1 MASSE
6 PVDYL
11 PLLRLLTDAEV
22 EFVVIG
28 GVAGVMYGSP
38 IPTFDVDIAIVR
50 RKETLERIVQ
60 VLAPLNPRP
69 RGMPD
74 DLPFIFDVQTLR
86 ADSVL
91 TLTTQ
96 LGDLDILSEPAGVD
110 SVDGL
115 LARAEIADMETF
127 TLRVASLDDLIAM
140 KRAANREK
148 DQNPLEY
155 LEALK
160 AAGEEHL

>member
-6 PVDYL
+6 PVDYR
-11 PLLRLLTDAEV
+11 PLLRLLTEAGV

-50 RKETLERIVQ
+50 RRETLEKLVA
-60 VLAPLNPRP
+60 VLAPLAPRP
-69 RGMPD
+69 RGMPNN
-74 DLPFIFDVQTLR
+74 LPFIFDEQTLR
-86 ADSVL
+86 SSSVL
-91 TLTTQ
+91 TLTTT

-115 LARAEIADMETF
+115 LARAQLADMETF
-127 TLRVASLDDLIAM
+127 TLRVAALDDLIAM

-160 AAGEEHL
+160 AAGEEQL